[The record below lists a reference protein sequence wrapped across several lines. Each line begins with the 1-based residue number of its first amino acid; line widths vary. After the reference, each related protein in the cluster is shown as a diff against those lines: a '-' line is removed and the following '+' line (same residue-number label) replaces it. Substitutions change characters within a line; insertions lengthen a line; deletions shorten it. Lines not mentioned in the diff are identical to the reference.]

1 MLTTL
6 SCLDAVLDMQPNV
19 CRVTI
24 IMRGYPW
31 ISAYSL
37 PEIRPA
43 GYAAPHSRAPC
54 FLDIL
59 YASCGISA
67 IPTGLHASVWFC
79 IDVMRI
85 YFRFRQRHLSIHRNG
100 VEVNMQT
107 WIYKQKI
114 SRRNAFSSS
123 VTSAQLPHA
132 VIHLLIYSIA
142 GLPAGWCVKVT

>member
-24 IMRGYPW
+24 IVRDYPW

-67 IPTGLHASVWFC
+67 IPTVLQASVWFC
-79 IDVMRI
+79 IGVMQI
-85 YFRFRQRHLSIHRNG
+85 YFPFRWRYLRIHRNG

-107 WIYKQKI
+107 WIHKHKI
-114 SRRNAFSSS
+114 SRMDAFSSS